1 MAAARCCHGV
11 LCSFLYTAT
20 APHAMMPTAS
30 RPAMENMAIGPQLTP
45 DFTRIGAVG
54 LRPLPP
60 AALTG
65 PRAPGRP
72 AGCLV
77 PGRALLVAVPLVR
90 AAVLVAVVLADDD
103 EEDDV
108 EEDDDPDDEEDRA
121 GAADLP
127 RRGDVAGVAVVRV
140 VLAADAEGQ
149 TSPSGS

>member
-1 MAAARCCHGV
+1 
-11 LCSFLYTAT
+11 
-20 APHAMMPTAS
+20 MMPTAS

-103 EEDDV
+103 AE
-108 EEDDDPDDEEDRA
+108 DEEDFA
-121 GAADLP
+121 GAADLAG
-127 RRGDVAGVAVVRV
+127 RADLAGVAFPPVA
-140 VLAADAEGQ
+140 LAPESAGADSSSSM
-149 TSPSGS
+149 TSGSGLSVAAALLTSLFSD

>member
-1 MAAARCCHGV
+1 
-11 LCSFLYTAT
+11 
-20 APHAMMPTAS
+20 
-30 RPAMENMAIGPQLTP
+30 
-45 DFTRIGAVG
+45 AVG

-103 EEDDV
+103 P
-108 EEDDDPDDEEDRA
+108 EDDDPDDDEEDRA
-121 GAADLP
+121 GAADL
-127 RRGDVAGVAVVRV
+127 AGRADLAGLALAGV
-140 VLAADAEGQ
+140 VLAAGAAASSPSSSSMTSGSGLSVAAALLTSLFSDGRR
-149 TSPSGS
+149 TSPVLMLMGPRHGWRFQE

>member
-1 MAAARCCHGV
+1 
-11 LCSFLYTAT
+11 
-20 APHAMMPTAS
+20 MMPTAS

-45 DFTRIGAVG
+45 DFTRMGAVG
-54 LRPLPP
+54 LRPLPPP

-103 EEDDV
+103 P
-108 EEDDDPDDEEDRA
+108 EDDDPDDDEEDRA
-121 GAADLP
+121 GAADLAG
-127 RRGDVAGVAVVRV
+127 RADLAGLALAGVVLDRKSVV
-140 VLAADAEGQ
+140 
-149 TSPSGS
+149 

>member
-45 DFTRIGAVG
+45 DFTRMGAVG

-60 AALTG
+60 PALTG

-77 PGRALLVAVPLVR
+77 PGRAVLVVVPLVR

-103 EEDDV
+103 EVDF
-108 EEDDDPDDEEDRA
+108 A
-121 GAADLP
+121 GAADLAG
-127 RRGDVAGVAVVRV
+127 RADLAGVALPAVVF
-140 VLAADAEGQ
+140 AAGAGVSS
-149 TSPSGS
+149 TSSPSS